1 MDTIKIQ
8 IDTNAEAASKTF
20 EDLSKSFNDTD
31 RSSQD
36 LRKQIRGLKDELYK
50 LTPGTQEYGQVLQQ
64 LGGKMDQ
71 LQETSIQL
79 RAATGGLDTVFQ
91 TTTNAVGSLAAGFT
105 AASGVVALFGGE
117 SEDLQKTFV
126 KLQAAMSIMN
136 GLKGFAGFMK
146 TTRAASISLKAYI
159 NQMNLTR
166 AATVSQT
173 TATATLAATEG
184 TAAVA
189 TTGLGNAFRA
199 LTAAIAANPIG
210 AILIALTT
218 AITVISGFI
227 SRSREAEEQSRRFS
241 DALRDVDNHV
251 QSVDEVITNANSEF
265 DTYINKLSSL
275 GMSQESLN
283 KKQIEFYNTQKKII
297 ESKKAEIAAWIDAN
311 KENRKMKEKLE
322 ENITIYQNLE
332 KELTNVKKKL
342 SELNSASSEFTSEF
356 DSGLAELDRKFKV
369 GIAGGWATELDR
381 IKAYKAEYEKAIE
394 ELNETVHSGANKYKK
409 VLEGMTEDE
418 RQALVEKYNQ
428 LLSNLITEEQIY
440 YAKRKKDSRDALE
453 DYKKGLDEIKNQ
465 WTEYIKNMKSESEI
479 LSGVTNPDVT
489 MARNLQAMIIKL
501 KEANDQIVKFH
512 TEAYNSGKLESAELK
527 KLGEEVR
534 KVTRQLRE
542 ELGAIENIPVEVD
555 TLAVEMYSA
564 SQGFVDSNKI
574 ILNALNEGRITTQ
587 EYNEWLF
594 KAMEDFNKL
603 KDEIQDKKDEVI
615 AAALES
621 FPEEEKEKMRQY
633 FSEFI
638 DFGGEL
644 LPPSE
649 KEKIIKAITS
659 VFDESLESIDNKIDN
674 YKDQIGDK
682 FNNMYRSWLDGG
694 ASYWGTAP
702 SAIKNVIKE
711 TQELYNQLHSQ
722 VEEEIKALDEKM
734 KVLDESSEAYKQY
747 NDKLQELRLADE
759 EAQKAYNERTEAA
772 QRQHT
777 DSMLAMSQSFTD
789 AIGGLAGAMG
799 DYYAEQ
805 AEQVK
810 KTNGENSE
818 EYKKYLKKE
827 GQMKI
832 AQVWT
837 NFASGVMATWA
848 TSEAFGPI
856 AGPILAAIQTAA
868 LLATAVAST
877 QMISRQSKAASSG
890 GGESS
895 VANVAGMTDR
905 VIMADAQNTDQTAQ
919 LNAEYNSNNRV
930 YVTQGDITDAQNK
943 NHVAVTQNTF

>member
-117 SEDLQKTFV
+117 NEDLQKTFV

-136 GLKGFAGFMK
+136 GLKGFAGFIK
-146 TTRAASISLKAYI
+146 TTRTASISLKAYI

-173 TATATLAATEG
+173 TATATLATAEG

-189 TTGLGNAFRA
+189 TTGLGAAFRS

-210 AILIALTT
+210 AILVALTT
-218 AITVISGFI
+218 AATVISGFI
-227 SRSREAEEQSRRFS
+227 SRSREAEEQSRKFS
-241 DALRDVDNHV
+241 TALRDVDNHA
-251 QSVDEVITNANSEF
+251 QSVDEAITNANSEF

-283 KKQIEFYNTQKKII
+283 KKQIDYYNTQKKII
-297 ESKKAEIAAWIDAN
+297 ESKKAEIAAWINAN
-311 KENRKMKEKLE
+311 KENRKMKEELE
-322 ENITIYQNLE
+322 KNITTYQNLE

-342 SELNSASSEFTSEF
+342 SELNSVSSKFTSEF
-356 DSGLAELDRKFKV
+356 DSGLAELDKKFKV
-369 GIAGGWATELDR
+369 AIAGGWATELDKIR
-381 IKAYKAEYEKAIE
+381 AFKTEYEKAIK
-394 ELNETVHSGANKYKK
+394 ELNEKGSANRYK
-409 VLEGMTEDE
+409 GMNEDE
-418 RQALVEKYNQ
+418 KQALIDNYKEM
-428 LLSNLITEEQIY
+428 LGNLIVEEQIY
-440 YAKRKKDSRDALE
+440 YAKRKKDSRDALVE
-453 DYKKGLDEIKNQ
+453 YKKDLDEIKNK

-479 LSGVTNPDVT
+479 LSDVTSPDVT

-527 KLGEEVR
+527 KLGESVREVS
-534 KVTRQLRE
+534 RQLRE
-542 ELGAIENIPVEVD
+542 ELGVIEDIPDEVN
-555 TLAVEMYSA
+555 TLAAEMYSA

-587 EYNEWLF
+587 EYNDWLF

-603 KDEIQDKKDEVI
+603 KGEIQAKKDEVI

-621 FPEEEKEKMRQY
+621 FPEEEKEKMREY

-659 VFDESLESIDNKIDN
+659 VFDESLDKVEELIEKR
-674 YKDQIGDK
+674 KDVIGDK

-702 SAIKNVIKE
+702 SAIKKVIEE
-711 TQELYNQLHSQ
+711 TQQLNDQLHNQ
-722 VEEEIKALDEKM
+722 AVEEMNALKEKM
-734 KVLDESSEAYKQY
+734 AVLDESSEAYKQY
-747 NDKLQELRLADE
+747 YDKLEELRQADA
-759 EAQKAYNERTEAA
+759 EAQKAYNERTEAL
-772 QRQHT
+772 QRQHK
-777 DSMLAMSQSFTD
+777 DSVLAMSQSFTD
-789 AIGGLAGAMG
+789 AIGGLVGTLG

-805 AEQVK
+805 AEAAKDSNGNMTKESK
-810 KTNGENSE
+810 KW
-818 EYKKYLKKE
+818 LKKE
-827 GQMKI
+827 GEMKV

-837 NFASGVMATWA
+837 NWAAGVMAAWA
-848 TSEAFGPI
+848 TSETFGPI

-868 LLATAVAST
+868 LLATAITST
-877 QMISRQSKAASSG
+877 QMIKRQTNAAMNGSG

-895 VANVAGMTDR
+895 VANVAGITDR
-905 VIMADAQNTDQTAQ
+905 VIMADAQNTDQTAR
-919 LNAEYNSNNRV
+919 LNAEYNSGNQKV
-930 YVTQGDITDAQNK
+930 YVTATDISDKQDENR
-943 NHVAVTQNTF
+943 VAVSNNGF